1 MHLGSRFAGGM
12 SYAYSYDGVLCKSEG
27 DGVRPC
33 DVLLSNRNEW
43 RVEEGGFTPCQAF
56 DPSESVGIEA
66 KQTSVLGRAHC
77 AKPIEYLFGS
87 AQASAEA
94 GKFARVQNVF
104 RAHFR

>member
-43 RVEEGGFTPCQAF
+43 RVEEGGFTPCKAF

-66 KQTSVLGRAHC
+66 KQTSVWLAH
-77 AKPIEYLFGS
+77 IG
-87 AQASAEA
+87 
-94 GKFARVQNVF
+94 
-104 RAHFR
+104 